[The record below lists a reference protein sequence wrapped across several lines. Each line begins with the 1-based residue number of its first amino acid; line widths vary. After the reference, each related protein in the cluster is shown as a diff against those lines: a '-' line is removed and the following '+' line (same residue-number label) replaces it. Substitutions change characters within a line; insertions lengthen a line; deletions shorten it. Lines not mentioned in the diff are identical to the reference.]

1 MQVLNLIREFEMQT
15 IKESETIKEY
25 SNRLIGIVNKVKL
38 LGTNFSNSIIVQ
50 NVLITVPE
58 KFKATISSLENSQNL
73 SSITLVELLNALQ
86 AQKQRRFMRQ
96 EGSAEGAFQAK
107 SQNNN
112 GGKNNKN
119 AEQKQQAWSFYK
131 QQKK

>member
-1 MQVLNLIREFEMQT
+1 MKQEYEGNKRVKGMQVLNLIREFEMQT

-96 EGSAEGAFQAK
+96 E
-107 SQNNN
+107 
-112 GGKNNKN
+112 
-119 AEQKQQAWSFYK
+119 
-131 QQKK
+131 